1 MPTVNVR
8 LGKRSYSVHVLAG
21 GLSRLG
27 TLVAAHY
34 ESRRAALITSPRVF
48 RLHGKAA
55 QRALQSA
62 GYQLETIVVPDGERA
77 KTPARVTDLHN
88 RLASARLERSD
99 PLVVLAGGTLG
110 DLAGFAA
117 ATYLRGVPLVHVPTT
132 LMAQV
137 DSATGGKT
145 GVNLSHGKNLVGAI
159 WQPGLVLCDPRV
171 LATLPPRQFR
181 AGLAEV
187 VKYGCIARPTLL
199 GRLEREI
206 AKKGSVGE
214 QELSR
219 WIVESVRIKSDIV
232 SRDEREQ
239 DLRRILNFGHTF
251 GHALENATGYAR
263 LLHGEA
269 VALGMVV
276 ALQLSERCC
285 GLDPRFSAR
294 VTPLLQSCFPRL
306 RFPEVSWRNLER
318 ALGADKKTRAG
329 RAVWVLLE
337 RPGRTV
343 FHTPTGAAIR
353 QSIEQAHQAW
363 G

>member
-27 TLVAAHY
+27 ALCAARF
-34 ESRRAALITSPRVF
+34 ESRRAALISSPGVF
-48 RLHGKAA
+48 RHHGKAA
-55 QRALQSA
+55 QRSLESA
-62 GYQLETIVVPDGERA
+62 GYRLETLVVPDGERS
-77 KTPARVTDLHN
+77 KTPARVVDLHN
-88 RLASARLERSD
+88 RLARARLERAD

-145 GVNLSHGKNLVGAI
+145 GVNLAHGKNLVGAI

-171 LATLPPRQFR
+171 LSTLPPRQFR

-199 GRLEREI
+199 GRLERELS
-206 AKKGSVGE
+206 KQGPVGE

-219 WIVESVRIKSDIV
+219 WIVESVRIKSDVV
-232 SRDEREQ
+232 SRDESEQ

-263 LLHGEA
+263 WLHGEA

-285 GLDPRFSAR
+285 GLDPRFSGR
-294 VTPLLQSCFPRL
+294 VTALLQSCFPRL
-306 RFPEVSWRNLER
+306 DFPRVGWPTLER

-337 RPGRTV
+337 GPGKTV
-343 FHTPTGAAIR
+343 FLTPTSAAVR
-353 QSIEQAHQAW
+353 QSVERAHQAW